1 MRKQLIETVGKL
13 ITDNDKTVLLL
24 GDIGVFGFRKYLENF
39 SDRVYNI
46 GILEQSTISL
56 SSGLSK
62 TGMVPFVH
70 TISPFLVERSF
81 EQLKLNFGYQNLN
94 GNFFSIGS
102 SYDYASLGPTHHC
115 PADVSL
121 LLSIPNFEIIIPG
134 NSKELDVLVNKCYND
149 GKPTYFRLSE
159 YENKYSVNVS
169 FGKANL
175 IKKGTLSTIICF
187 GNTLDDV
194 INACEDLDVTILY
207 YTTIY
212 PFDFELIQENFNEK
226 IIIIEPFY
234 EGTVNFLVTNSI
246 KNKKYNI
253 NNIGIPREFL
263 KNYGNK
269 REHDLN
275 LGLDSKSLK
284 LKIEN
289 YVNN

>member
-62 TGMVPFVH
+62 TGMIPFVH

-121 LLSIPNFEIIIPG
+121 LLSIPNFEVIIPG
-134 NSKELDVLVNKCYND
+134 NSKELDLLVNKCYND

-159 YENKYSVNVS
+159 YENKYSVDVS

-212 PFDFELIQENFNEK
+212 PFDFELIQEYFNEN

-234 EGTVNFLVTNSI
+234 EGTVNFLITNSI

-253 NNIGIPREFL
+253 KNIGIPREFL
-263 KNYGNK
+263 KNYGSK
-269 REHDLN
+269 KEHDLN

-284 LKIEN
+284 LKIKN
-289 YVNN
+289 YVSN